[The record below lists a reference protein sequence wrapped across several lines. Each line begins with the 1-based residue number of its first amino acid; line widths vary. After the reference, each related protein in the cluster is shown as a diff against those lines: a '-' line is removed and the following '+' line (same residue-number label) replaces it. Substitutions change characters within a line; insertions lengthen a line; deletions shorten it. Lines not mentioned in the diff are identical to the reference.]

1 MKTLILKHN
10 GYEAHVPY
18 ELPDAVAV
26 DCFVPGYG
34 VYKAS
39 VDVRAEDIE
48 VLEVRN
54 PATGAFLELDEIE
67 ESERAAVI
75 EQAGVVVRT
84 FMEALPIEW
93 SECAQAKEDDI
104 PGWGHR
110 LALIESSWMAST
122 RPSDM
127 KILST
132 IAEMAHLESDLHT
145 AWCRMPAALRPSGTE
160 PPDPRTPEESHAH
173 LALQRFISEVLVP
186 RAQDFATAAAKRRE
200 AQWNEEQDTRCEHCD
215 GSGEGRC
222 GGRCP
227 CCTGRGRP
235 TARLTDFAKEGA

>member
-1 MKTLILKHN
+1 MKTLILKHG

-48 VLEVRN
+48 VPEVRN

-93 SECAQAKEDDI
+93 SECAQAKEDDN
-104 PGWGHR
+104 PGWGPL
-110 LALIESSWMAST
+110 LAVTESSWVAST

-127 KILST
+127 PILAT
-132 IAEMAHLESDLHT
+132 IAAMAHHEKEAEIAFYLLPGSIRCSIPMLSYSHN
-145 AWCRMPAALRPSGTE
+145 RMAERALAA
-160 PPDPRTPEESHAH
+160 
-173 LALQRFISEVLVP
+173 FITHVLVP
-186 RAQDFATAAAKRRE
+186 RAQDLATAAAKRRE
-200 AQWNEEQDTRCEHCD
+200 AEWSEEQ
-215 GSGEGRC
+215 GELK
-222 GGRCP
+222 
-227 CCTGRGRP
+227 
-235 TARLTDFAKEGA
+235 RLHRHWNQVDLAIDVAKEGA

>member
-1 MKTLILKHN
+1 MKPLILKYN
-10 GYEAHVPY
+10 GHEAHVPY

-93 SECAQAKEDDI
+93 SECAQAKEDDN
-104 PGWGHR
+104 PGWGPL
-110 LALIESSWMAST
+110 LAVTESSWVASA

-127 KILST
+127 SILAT
-132 IAEMAHLESDLHT
+132 IAAMAHHEKEAEIAFYLLPGSIRCSIPMLSYSHN
-145 AWCRMPAALRPSGTE
+145 RMAERALAA
-160 PPDPRTPEESHAH
+160 
-173 LALQRFISEVLVP
+173 FITHVLVH
-186 RAQDFATAAAKRRE
+186 RAQDLATAAAKRRE
-200 AQWNEEQDTRCEHCD
+200 AEWNEAQEDLM
-215 GSGEGRC
+215 
-222 GGRCP
+222 
-227 CCTGRGRP
+227 RG
-235 TARLTDFAKEGA
+235 ARLSWHVDIAVKNLKEGA